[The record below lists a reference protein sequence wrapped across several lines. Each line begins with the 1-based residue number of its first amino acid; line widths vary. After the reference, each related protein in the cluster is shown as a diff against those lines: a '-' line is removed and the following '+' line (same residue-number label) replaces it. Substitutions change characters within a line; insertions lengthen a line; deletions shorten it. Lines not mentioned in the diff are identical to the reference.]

1 MSFVSISRF
10 KRQPITDGERTTKP
24 ISQIGEILK
33 ISARERMVARQK
45 HPPLATTRMACAFN
59 NLNRGSSA

>member
-45 HPPLATTRMACAFN
+45 HRPAGYHENGLRV
-59 NLNRGSSA
+59 